1 MRIIGFSIEW
11 PKLEQDEFTTF
22 RFQRKDRDWSIGE
35 AVQVRIK
42 PRSKGGG
49 IRKGVAVIMHKE
61 NKGIADSVAIKN
73 TEAVAD
79 GFPGGVPEMW
89 RWFIKSHSPEQ
100 LAQPLY
106 KLTLKWANTILANKH
121 R

>member
-22 RFQRKDRDWSIGE
+22 RFQRKDRDWYIGE

-61 NKGIADSVAIKN
+61 NKGIADSYTIKDAEAI
-73 TEAVAD
+73 AD
-79 GFPGGVPEMW
+79 GFPGGISEMW
-89 RWFIKSHSPEQ
+89 GWLIKSHSTEQ
-100 LAQPLY
+100 LVRPLH
-106 KLTLKWANTILANKH
+106 KLTLKWVNSIQGEV
-121 R
+121 RG